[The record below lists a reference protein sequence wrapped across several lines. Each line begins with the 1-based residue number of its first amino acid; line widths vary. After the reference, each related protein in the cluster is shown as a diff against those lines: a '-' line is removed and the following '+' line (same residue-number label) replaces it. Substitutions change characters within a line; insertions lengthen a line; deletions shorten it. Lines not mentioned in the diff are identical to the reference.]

1 MKARTG
7 VINARERAVRPPGRP
22 AMFNRFMVGVNIE
35 QEYLFKMREINRS
48 ELINSLL
55 KKHFDEE
62 ETRTVQPND

>member
-1 MKARTG
+1 MKARKG
-7 VINARERAVRPPGRP
+7 VINATERASRPVGRP

-35 QEYLFKMREINRS
+35 QEYLFKMRELNRS

-62 ETRTVQPND
+62 GYVQKGGTE

>member
-7 VINARERAVRPPGRP
+7 VINARERASRLPGRP

-35 QEYLFKMREINRS
+35 QEYLFKMRELNRS

-55 KKHFDEE
+55 KKHFDAESNQQ
-62 ETRTVQPND
+62 TGG